1 MRGHT
6 SWVWGPS
13 KKINPVSPLVF
24 WFFVPYNE
32 WSQSKRKATVLRASS
47 LQDVVACSSSVS
59 DKAVPSP
66 KSLSPCL
73 RMQILYMCNIMKT
86 NACHQ
91 LPVFHHQTLQ
101 ERGCA
106 TKTAAETIY
115 LDRGFI
121 YKRWQTTK
129 MLCIRMYS
137 NKWGNI
143 RAFKTF
149 KLSKSILIL
158 IKWK

>member
-1 MRGHT
+1 MR
-6 SWVWGPS
+6 VKQENKPC
-13 KKINPVSPLVF
+13 IPFCILSPC
-24 WFFVPYNE
+24 
-32 WSQSKRKATVLRASS
+32 S
-47 LQDVVACSSSVS
+47 LQRMKPGQEKSSIITSFFFAGCGGMLLICQWQS
-59 DKAVPSP
+59 RTSP
-66 KSLSPCL
+66 KSLSLCL

-101 ERGCA
+101 ERRCA
-106 TKTAAETIY
+106 TKTAADAIY

-121 YKRWQTTK
+121 YKRWKATK
-129 MLCIRMYS
+129 MCIRMYS

-143 RAFKTF
+143 MTVKTF
-149 KLSKSILIL
+149 KLSKSIMIL